1 MKFIKLTLV
10 GADGV
15 KRVRFETSKERQEKK
30 LLDAL
35 LSGDAVGGDKAGN
48 NVETVEVSTKKPDM
62 LRLLNM
68 AAQLEERIAR
78 ASAQLNG
85 LDYGEAEDLQVVVQ
99 RLADLIDAPFE
110 LDTPGPEDQNADA
123 P

>member
-110 LDTPGPEDQNADA
+110 LDTPGPEDQNAA
-123 P
+123 GT